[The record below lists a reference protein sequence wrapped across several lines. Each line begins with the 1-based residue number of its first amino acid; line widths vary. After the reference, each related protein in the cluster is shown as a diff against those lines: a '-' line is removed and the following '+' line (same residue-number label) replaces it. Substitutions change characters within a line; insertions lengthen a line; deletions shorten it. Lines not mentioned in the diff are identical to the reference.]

1 MLIIKGGGNNQMGG
15 CSCVGTKE
23 GKGVK
28 RRHDMKER
36 SICKHSIRYV
46 NI

>member
-1 MLIIKGGGNNQMGG
+1 MGKYIPQMGG
-15 CSCVGTKE
+15 ISSEGTKE
-23 GKGVK
+23 VKGVK

-36 SICKHSIRYV
+36 SICKHSVRYV